1 MRNHKHVREVE
12 ITP

>member
-12 ITP
+12 MTP